1 MVISYSP
8 IAWLEDGRHRSGL
21 PQWLAP
27 VPLPCQFHC
36 QFRCWRRLL
45 ERPSAREVAFSGTP
59 FPVVAGKREIA
70 GHSHRRAP
78 SVPIQ
83 WQKTAGPR
91 STSKIDRNSFPPN
104 KPGRGQTRFPPA
116 SKSRQSKF
124 VLAWGLLPQR
134 DRRRL
139 RAATN
144 ATPAIPSR
152 VAGAGS
158 GITEAALISQ

>member
-1 MVISYSP
+1 MVISYAP
-8 IAWLEDGRHRSGL
+8 IVSREDGRHRGGL

-27 VPLPCQFHC
+27 DGIQLLGEDSSNVRPQGKPLFLVDD
-36 QFRCWRRLL
+36 FRQPH
-45 ERPSAREVAFSGTP
+45 ERGTQSATVS
-59 FPVVAGKREIA
+59 A
-70 GHSHRRAP
+70 GHQVSRFICRRRQARDPSHK
-78 SVPIQ
+78 SI
-83 WQKTAGPR
+83 G
-91 STSKIDRNSFPPN
+91 ICFP
-104 KPGRGQTRFPPA
+104 QTNQAEGKSRFPPA
-116 SKSRQSKF
+116 SKSRRSKF
-124 VLAWGLLPQR
+124 LLDWGLLSQR

>member
-1 MVISYSP
+1 MGRKSLNGHLLRPNRLAGRQPPPRRSP
-8 IAWLEDGRHRSGL
+8 TMAGPGWHST
-21 PQWLAP
+21 P
-27 VPLPCQFHC
+27 
-36 QFRCWRRLL
+36 WRRLL

-116 SKSRQSKF
+116 SKSRRSKSCRD
-124 VLAWGLLPQR
+124 WRLLSQR

-152 VAGAGS
+152 VAVAGS
-158 GITEAALISQ
+158 GIPTALISQ